1 MSSYLLN
8 ITFDSLRPEPAAQFW
23 AAVTGWPVSQPF
35 VPGEYAVTPPGGG
48 GPRLYFTYVP
58 EPKGSK
64 NRLHLDI
71 VPADRTQDQE
81 IARLAGL
88 GASVVSD
95 LRPEVGWVVMA
106 DPEGNEF
113 CLEPGG

>member
-8 ITFDSLRPEPAAQFW
+8 ITIDCQRPQLVARFW
-23 AAVTGWPVSQPF
+23 AGVTGWPVSQPYS
-35 VPGEYAVTPPGGG
+35 PQEYAVTGPAGV
-48 GPRLYFTYVP
+48 PRLYFTAVP
-58 EPKGSK
+58 EPKGAK
-64 NRLHLDI
+64 NRVHLDI
-71 VPADRTQDQE
+71 VPADRTQDEE

-95 LRPEVGWVVMA
+95 QRPDVGWVVMA

-113 CLEPGG
+113 CLEPGS